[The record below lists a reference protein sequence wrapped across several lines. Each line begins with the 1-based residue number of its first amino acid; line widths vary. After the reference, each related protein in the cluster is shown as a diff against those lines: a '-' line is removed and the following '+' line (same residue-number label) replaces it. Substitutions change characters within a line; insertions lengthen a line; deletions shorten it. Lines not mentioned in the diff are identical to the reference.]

1 MLRQQLRQLFR
12 RVQAVADRP
21 QLEVLHDA
29 ITPQATLDFGAPG
42 DSSGDMRLFSFS
54 GSSAD
59 GRSVTMDWVM
69 TTTGPSQQITGA
81 ERRTTSGNFAFG
93 TQETDQLVIQG
104 IGLYASGE
112 STFTS
117 GRSLVRMITGG
128 MGRYAGAT
136 GQVLSQHDEDNTWSH
151 TFYLESPQLKGVP
164 EELNY
169 RIGNSGPD
177 RFMLD
182 RQQEQPFDVVVNF
195 SVNDGDRLELR
206 RSTGNASGFKA
217 VTGRQGVRKQL
228 SSQTLVIYDESTG
241 GLYLNANGRNDG
253 FGHNGGLLAVMD
265 AQPQLT
271 AEAFIGL

>member
-29 ITPQATLDFGAPG
+29 VTPQATLDFGAPG
-42 DSSGDMRLFSFS
+42 NSSGDMRLFSFS
-54 GSSAD
+54 GTSTD
-59 GRSVTMDWVM
+59 GQSVTMDWVM
-69 TTTGPSQQITGA
+69 TTTGPSQHITGA
-81 ERRTTSGNFAFG
+81 ERRTTTGNFAFG
-93 TQETDQLVIQG
+93 AKESDQLVIQG
-104 IGLYASGE
+104 VGLYPSDD

-128 MGRYAGAT
+128 MGRYADAM
-136 GQVLSQHDEDNTWSH
+136 GQVLSQHYEDNTWSH
-151 TFYLESPQLKGVP
+151 TFYLESPQIQGVP
-164 EELNY
+164 EGLNY

-206 RSTGNASGFKA
+206 RSTENANGFKA

-253 FGHNGGLLAVMD
+253 LGHNGGLLAVMD
-265 AQPQLT
+265 TQPQLT